1 MSIKQMTIVKKY
13 NNIQNLYINI
23 DLQMNNI
30 KIIYNKY

>member
-13 NNIQNLYINI
+13 KNIQNLYINI

>member
-1 MSIKQMTIVKKY
+1 MSIKQMIIVKKY
-13 NNIQNLYINI
+13 KNIQNLYINI